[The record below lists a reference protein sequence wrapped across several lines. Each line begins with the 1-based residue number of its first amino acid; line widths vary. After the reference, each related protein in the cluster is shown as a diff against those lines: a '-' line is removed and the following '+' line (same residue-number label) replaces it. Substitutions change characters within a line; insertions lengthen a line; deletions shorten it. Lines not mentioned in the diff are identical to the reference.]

1 MRGARRSCPTHA
13 SSWKHSG
20 APQITS
26 TVAAMP
32 SNADEWREM
41 RGRTASSVAVS
52 GSSAERAQQDALAA
66 E

>member
-1 MRGARRSCPTHA
+1 VAHA
-13 SSWKHSG
+13 AH
-20 APQITS
+20 APRMHQAKNTELQPRITS
-26 TVAAMP
+26 TVAAMQ

-41 RGRTASSVAVS
+41 RSRTASSVAVS